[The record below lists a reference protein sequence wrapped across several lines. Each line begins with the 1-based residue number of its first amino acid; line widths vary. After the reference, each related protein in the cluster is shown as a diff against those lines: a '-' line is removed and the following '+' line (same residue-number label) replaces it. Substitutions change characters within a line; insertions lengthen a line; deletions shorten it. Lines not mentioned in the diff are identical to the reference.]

1 MSDEKSIRIIE
12 FSGKQSDW
20 DGWSEKFL
28 AKAEHKGY
36 RKLLLCKKSKSGFDI
51 VPTESEYDAA
61 EAKTSKDADDKK
73 IIALAKLNRLAFMD
87 LILSIDHKSS
97 RGKLHLD

>member
-1 MSDEKSIRIIE
+1 MSEEKSIRIIE

-36 RKLLLCKKSKSGFDI
+36 KKLLLCRKNKDGYDVISTDDEFSK
-51 VPTESEYDAA
+51 
-61 EAKTSKDADDKK
+61 
-73 IIALAKLNRLAFMD
+73 
-87 LILSIDHKSS
+87 
-97 RGKLHLD
+97 